1 MYVLRPD
8 EKTTPVML
16 YSQNSLVRGEAV
28 SKESVVRM
36 NIWLRTD
43 GAPKYIH
50 VLKPQVIVFGGTPVK
65 SQTFSEIYFP
75 SSQLIGYHT
84 LPPTDEPLDYDPA
97 EANRMMQEV
106 QVLLGT
112 FVIKGNI
119 RVSTQTELAASLEV
133 ARHAWLSL
141 YDVEI
146 ANPYLPQMPVMH
158 VPMML
163 INPEHV
169 AFAVDS

>member
-8 EKTTPVML
+8 EMTTPVML
-16 YSQNSLVRGEAV
+16 YSRDALVRGEAV
-28 SKESVVRM
+28 TKESVVRM

-43 GAPKYIH
+43 GVPKYIH
-50 VLKPQVIVFGGTPVK
+50 MLKPQVIVFGGTPVK

-84 LPPTDEPLDYDPA
+84 LPPTDEPLDYDA
-97 EANRMMQEV
+97 DEANRMMQEV
-106 QVLLGT
+106 KVMLGT
-112 FVIKGNI
+112 FLIKGMI
-119 RVSTQTELAASLEV
+119 RISTQTELAASLEV

-146 ANPYLPQMPVMH
+146 ANPYLPQMPVMR

-169 AFAVDS
+169 AFALGM